1 MASTHGKCQ
10 FVVDPVNL
18 KKKKRH
24 NVWVKF
30 YLGQNENDSL
40 GDSISDSSE
49 KLLQRKKVIIYVIL
63 VKGVYM
69 QLSTYLL

>member
-1 MASTHGKCQ
+1 MASTHGECQ

-18 KKKKRH
+18 KKKKKH

-30 YLGQNENDSL
+30 YLGQNQDDSL

-49 KLLQRKKVIIYVIL
+49 KLLQRGKIRIYVIL
-63 VKGVYM
+63 VKGC
-69 QLSTYLL
+69 TCN